1 MFASGC
7 SDLMTTATPPL
18 RILHCFRSP
27 VGGIFRHVRDLAEEH
42 AKAGHQ
48 VGILCDSSTG
58 GAYEDKLFDVIRP
71 HLALGLTRMPISRSL
86 SLSDLVAARRTFK
99 EIKELRPDV
108 LHGHGA
114 KGGAFVRLV
123 GPRLRV
129 SRSCVA
135 RLYSPHG
142 GSLHYDS
149 KTLRGQAYF
158 FIEQMLER
166 WTDSLVFVSDYERRT
181 YAEKIGPPRAPW
193 RMIHNGL
200 RENEFEPVT
209 VAPDAVDFLYIGM
222 MRDLKGPDVFIEA
235 LRLAE
240 QLAGRPL
247 RGVMVGDGDDK
258 RRYQSR
264 IDTLGMGARLTMRD
278 AMSAREAFAL
288 ARTVVIPSRAESM
301 PYIVL
306 EAVAAGKKVISTR
319 VGGIPEILGVD
330 SPAFVPPGD
339 AEALA
344 RAMAADIADPQRLA
358 AAMPDMD
365 TFRSRFSAS
374 VMASRMLGVYQECLR
389 EKSRKPAAGTVSSL
403 S

>member
-1 MFASGC
+1 MTAAS
-7 SDLMTTATPPL
+7 PL

-42 AKAGHQ
+42 ARAGHQ

-58 GAYEDKLFDVIRP
+58 GAYEDQLFDTIMP
-71 HLALGLTRMPISRSL
+71 HLSLGLTRMPIRRSL
-86 SLSDLVAARRTFK
+86 GPSDIGAAIGTYK
-99 EIKELRPDV
+99 QIKELQPDI

-114 KGGAFVRLV
+114 KGGAFVRLI
-123 GPRLRV
+123 GSRLRV

-149 KTLRGQAYF
+149 DRLRGRVYF
-158 FIEQMLER
+158 AIERLLER

-181 YAEKIGPPRAPW
+181 YDTKIGLPRAPS
-193 RMIHNGL
+193 RLIHNGL
-200 RENEFEPVT
+200 RAHEFEPVET
-209 VAPDAVDFLYIGM
+209 APDAADFLYIGM

-235 LRLAE
+235 LRRAE
-240 QLAGRPL
+240 QLSGRPL
-247 RGVMVGDGDDK
+247 RGVMVGDGDDQP
-258 RRYQSR
+258 RYQSR
-264 IDTLGMGARLTMRD
+264 IDTMGMGARLTMRP
-278 AMSAREAFAL
+278 AMPAREAFVL

-306 EAVAAGKKVISTR
+306 EAVAAGKPVISTR
-319 VGGIPEILGVD
+319 VGGIPEILGKD
-330 SPAFVPPGD
+330 FEAFVEPGD

-344 RAMAADIADPQRLA
+344 NMMVRNIKDPNWPSLAMPDPAAFRSQFSAVSMADQMLMLYRDCLAGETKAAKADIA
-358 AAMPDMD
+358 
-365 TFRSRFSAS
+365 
-374 VMASRMLGVYQECLR
+374 
-389 EKSRKPAAGTVSSL
+389 SSL